1 MPQSKHSHTAFPM
14 PDRILKIERFSLFDG
29 LNPSDCFG
37 GHLSYDKGS
46 SCQPA
51 TVEFC
56 VAPVAVRKVSG
67 LVRFK
72 VSTAIRR
79 DNCCRHCCLARVAFG
94 LPLVLCP
101 SFSRTEVNRECSGST

>member
-1 MPQSKHSHTAFPM
+1 MPQSKHSHTAFAM

-51 TVEFC
+51 TAEFC
-56 VAPVAVRKVSG
+56 VAPLQSEKFQVW
-67 LVRFK
+67 LRFK

-79 DNCCRHCCLARVAFG
+79 DNLQALLSSQSGLWLAFS
-94 LPLVLCP
+94 LVS
-101 SFSRTEVNRECSGST
+101 SFSRTGVNR